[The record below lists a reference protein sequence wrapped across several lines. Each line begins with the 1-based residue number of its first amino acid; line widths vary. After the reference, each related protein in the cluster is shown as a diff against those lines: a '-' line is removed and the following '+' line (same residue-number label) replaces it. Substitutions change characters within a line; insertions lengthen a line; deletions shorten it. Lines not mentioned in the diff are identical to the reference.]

1 VRINLPSLK
10 TPPLPLDG
18 GGFSATAHVYQLRG
32 KTALVTLMRF
42 AAAPE
47 MEAKQFITRW
57 PQRGIHPKAGLNLWL
72 FTVRM
77 MVPVVFGG
85 LTFNL
90 VYLILPP

>member
-1 VRINLPSLK
+1 MVAGS
-10 TPPLPLDG
+10 PLPLY
-18 GGFSATAHVYQLRG
+18 VCQLRG
-32 KTALVTLMRF
+32 KTALVTLMPL
-42 AAAPE
+42 ASAPE

-57 PQRGIHPKAGLNLWL
+57 PQRGIHPSAGLSPWL

-77 MVPVVFGG
+77 MVSVVFGG